1 MALNENL
8 PKAIES
14 AMQINGNGT
23 GNQSSY
29 DDPGKESWRIPSGDL
44 VKMFGMNVMDVV
56 KLKSIGKSFKAFA
69 HYQIQNFWSL
79 FHLADILCFDP
90 HKSLLIS

>member
-14 AMQINGNGT
+14 AIQINGNGT

-29 DDPGKESWRIPSGDL
+29 DDPGKESWRMPSGDL

-56 KLKSIGKSFKAFA
+56 KLKSIGKSFKALVQ
-69 HYQIQNFWSL
+69 YQIQNFWSL
-79 FHLADILCFDP
+79 LPLAAIVEFLMF
-90 HKSLLIS
+90 